1 MTKKLPSDQD
11 IVRRTPGFAESV
23 DLALNSHRK
32 TAKITVRDKLRLV
45 NDELIKFKD
54 SRISYRIICALLVDK
69 LGIHVSQQTLRDHC
83 QQELGFGKRETA
95 ITSGKKTAKRT
106 SQATGQGT
114 KSGSGKTQSITD
126 ERGTGQLSDAI
137 RSHSTATDVKNQ
149 ITEQTNKIFNALEDY

>member
-1 MTKKLPSDQD
+1 MKTKLPPDHEISQNKSA
-11 IVRRTPGFAESV
+11 FAESV

-54 SRISYRIICALLVDK
+54 TGISYRIICALLADK
-69 LGIHVSQQTLRDHC
+69 IGLYVSQQTLRDHC
-83 QQELGFGKRETA
+83 QQELGFGKRETGKSIA
-95 ITSGKKTAKRT
+95 KKTLKRT

-114 KSGSGKTQSITD
+114 QSGSGKTQSITD